1 MKKFKLQKNVLLIFL
16 LVMIAV
22 SCYMGIPIR
31 PLLTDMLIRLP
42 MNGVFVLS
50 LLPMLN
56 AGMGFNFGMPV
67 GIIAGLISISTVM
80 NFEITGVKGFLC
92 VLLLTILIS
101 FVFGRIYGRILI
113 KASGTEEI
121 TGNFLGL
128 SIIPLSCLL
137 WVTIPFDNP
146 VMVFPIAG
154 KGMRPKIGLEGYFD
168 KIIEKIAMF

>member
-128 SIIPLSCLL
+128 SIIPLSCIL

-146 VMVFPIAG
+146 VMLFQSQ
-154 KGMRPKIGLEGYFD
+154 
-168 KIIEKIAMF
+168 EKECVQRLGWKDILTKSLKKFSR